1 MSVELEEQTQ
11 PTEETRKLL
20 ENVSVKP
27 LGRGLLALYS
37 MASLGVDI
45 SGLVV
50 GFFFATFL
58 LEVAKLNPEY
68 TGTVFLLGQ
77 ITDAISA
84 PVVGKLSDNTNTNF
98 GRRRPWMIFSA
109 IPFGIVY
116 VCMWQT
122 WKVVENSGQGG
133 IFAYYA
139 TIYVLYN
146 IVGNLISVPFAA
158 ITPDLVTSY
167 DHTTKLTEW
176 KVATFTVVGIV
187 VMVITSSL
195 VEHYKG
201 PDEKKGYS
209 ISSLIWGLASLLLPI
224 VSGCFLRAYPSP
236 PSPHLL
242 HIYPPLVARIQDQWE
257 NCREELERKCS

>member
-176 KVATFTVVGIV
+176 KVATFTCNGHGHSSFILS
-187 VMVITSSL
+187 VIHL
-195 VEHYKG
+195 ALLFV
-201 PDEKKGYS
+201 P
-209 ISSLIWGLASLLLPI
+209 ISCIQ
-224 VSGCFLRAYPSP
+224 
-236 PSPHLL
+236 HLT
-242 HIYPPLVARIQDQWE
+242 
-257 NCREELERKCS
+257 N